1 VRAFRRVRVVAQAG
15 FAGVTLLAAAVA
27 AADDPSSRAR
37 EAAWSPPPLVP
48 LEPEVVLPTPQELEA
63 RGAVVGAILVRVYDV
78 FDTADPRED
87 AWLYR
92 AANVL
97 HIDTR
102 PRTVREQL
110 TFQSGE
116 PLRAQRLEESERV
129 LRNRRYLF
137 DAIVRIARYD
147 AARNAADVEVTV
159 RDVWTLNPGV
169 GYSNRG
175 GEGTSSFEIEELN
188 LFGRGEKLQFDYTD
202 DVDRTS
208 AEVQYVDP
216 NVGGSRWALDL
227 VYADLSDGK
236 TKRVDFAR
244 PFYSLDARWSLGT
257 TVSDDSRV
265 QTRYDLGEP
274 IDEFRVDRQFADLRF
289 GWSRGLRD
297 GWARRWLA
305 GLRYDDQAFAA
316 VPGAV
321 SPATLPADQRFV
333 YPWIGLEWIEDAFTK
348 TRNRNQIGR
357 TEDAY
362 FGTFYRAS
370 VGYSS
375 EALGARDAAWLF
387 AASLGSGRQYG
398 GNLEWSL
405 GASGSGRLAGGSLE
419 DAALTASFRHYWRW
433 LSWTTSYAAVTGTV
447 TEDLDPDRQLVLGGE
462 EGLRGYPLRYQTG
475 SSSALVTLEQRF
487 FTDWYPFRL
496 FNVGGAAFFDSGRTW
511 GPTLGGEP
519 SRGWLSNVGV
529 GLRLGNSRSGLGS
542 VIHVD
547 FTYALDPVPGED
559 RFQVFVETKQG
570 F

>member
-1 VRAFRRVRVVAQAG
+1 MTGRGRRLVARAG
-15 FAGVTLLAAAVA
+15 FAGAAVLVVA
-27 AADDPSSRAR
+27 AAAADGPSSQAR
-37 EAAWSPPPLVP
+37 EEAWNPPPLVP
-48 LEPEVVLPTPQELEA
+48 PEPEVVLPTPQELEA
-63 RGAVVGAILVRVYDV
+63 RRATVGEILVRVYDV
-78 FDTADPRED
+78 FDTSDPRED
-87 AWLYR
+87 VWLYR
-92 AANVL
+92 AANAL
-97 HIDTR
+97 HINTR
-102 PRTVREQL
+102 ARTVRDQL
-110 TFQSGE
+110 TFRGGE
-116 PLRAQRLEESERV
+116 PLRAQRLEESERL

-147 AARNAADVEVTV
+147 AARNVADVEVTV
-159 RDVWTLNPGV
+159 RDVWTLNPGI

-175 GEGTSSFEIEELN
+175 GEGKSSVEIEELN

-227 VYADLSDGK
+227 VYADLSDGE
-236 TKRVDFAR
+236 TKFVDLTR

-274 IDEFRVDRQFADLRF
+274 VDEFRVDRQFADLRF

-305 GLRYDDQAFAA
+305 GLRYDDEAFSAVAGAA
-316 VPGAV
+316 
-321 SPATLPADQRFV
+321 SPPELPADQRFV
-333 YPWIGLEWIEDAFTK
+333 YPWVGLEWIEDAFTK

-362 FGTFYRAS
+362 FGTFVRAS

-387 AASLGSGRQYG
+387 AGSLGSGRRYG
-398 GNLEWSL
+398 GNREWSL
-405 GASGSGRLAGGSLE
+405 GASGSGRLEDGGLA
-419 DAALTASFRHYWRW
+419 DALLTASFRHYWRW
-433 LSWTTSYAAVTGTV
+433 LPWTTTYAAVTGKV
-447 TEDLDPDRQLVLGGE
+447 TDDLDPDRQLVLGGE
-462 EGLRGYPLRYQTG
+462 EGLRGFPLRYQTG

-496 FNVGGAAFFDSGRTW
+496 FNVGGAAFLDSGRTW